1 MTLDENSI
9 EALKKRIRELEKS
22 NKELFD
28 ANQAKS
34 TFLANMSHE
43 LRTPLNAII
52 GYSELLEEVADEM
65 SLEEEIGPDLQKIHS
80 AGKHLLSVIND
91 ILDLSKIE
99 AGKMEFYNQ
108 DCDLEVLVKEV
119 ASTVQPIID
128 KNSNTLDIQLESG
141 LGSMPVDITRLRQV
155 LFNLL
160 SNASKFTEN
169 GTVSFIVERKTINEK
184 DWVNLTIKD
193 SGIGMG
199 PDQLAGLFES
209 FSQVHPQNILKYGGT
224 GLGLAISKRICEMM
238 GGDIFVESKLG
249 DGSTFSVHL
258 PVKTADKKSLQ
269 TSDLPA
275 GVKKLRQAGYR

>member
-1 MTLDENSI
+1 MKLDENSVD
-9 EALKKRIRELEKS
+9 ALKKRIEELEKS
-22 NKELFD
+22 NKEPID

-52 GYSELLEEVADEM
+52 GYSKLLKEVADEM
-65 SLEEEIGPDLQKIHS
+65 SLQGEIGPDLQKIRS

-108 DCDLEVLVKEV
+108 NCDLEVLVMEV

-128 KNSNTLDIQLESG
+128 KNSNVLDVQLENE
-141 LGSMPVDITRLRQV
+141 LGSMTVDITRLRQV

-169 GTVSFIVERKTINEK
+169 RKVSFIANRKTVNER
-184 DWVNLTIKD
+184 DWINLTVRD
-193 SGIGMG
+193 SGIGMS
-199 PDQLAGLFES
+199 PDQLIGLFES
-209 FSQVHPQNILKYGGT
+209 FFQVHPQNILKYGGT
-224 GLGLAISKRICEMM
+224 GLGLAISK
-238 GGDIFVESKLG
+238 
-249 DGSTFSVHL
+249 
-258 PVKTADKKSLQ
+258 
-269 TSDLPA
+269 
-275 GVKKLRQAGYR
+275 

>member
-238 GGDIFVESKLG
+238 GGDIFV
-249 DGSTFSVHL
+249 
-258 PVKTADKKSLQ
+258 
-269 TSDLPA
+269 
-275 GVKKLRQAGYR
+275 